1 MITDVCCLVTES
13 ESAQVSRSRNIPH
26 PAPNLTQDPFSSPS
40 HLDNYSKSMPTPNFI
55 QNYFRH
61 QEGSSDSTSAKAS
74 SSPPA
79 KSKLRRDPYEP
90 SSSSS
95 SKKLHGSNRSLRSLK
110 EENVKPHSSKSSS
123 TSSIKSSV
131 CSLDT
136 DSSPERRS
144 RSRANST
151 DKKAHGG
158 LNEKIQRR
166 RGSNDKFP
174 QGYSSGESRTQQSR
188 SKGEGIG
195 GNRTPSKSPK
205 LNGRG
210 SSNAPSSRKA
220 SGGSSSRISSS
231 SGDNA
236 RAQRQLRPS
245 HSSSDSASKQK
256 MASTSVFCKDD
267 DPSYI
272 HNSIN
277 LYLDIDVFD
286 STKGESF
293 RMAFRSPVVKYGE
306 VGELPVLVVVSNL
319 CAYIF
324 KIVAPERYMCMFCV
338 CVCAIMHACMCPSV

>member
-1 MITDVCCLVTES
+1 M
-13 ESAQVSRSRNIPH
+13 
-26 PAPNLTQDPFSSPS
+26 
-40 HLDNYSKSMPTPNFI
+40 
-55 QNYFRH
+55 
-61 QEGSSDSTSAKAS
+61 
-74 SSPPA
+74 
-79 KSKLRRDPYEP
+79 
-90 SSSSS
+90 
-95 SKKLHGSNRSLRSLK
+95 
-110 EENVKPHSSKSSS
+110 KPHSSKSSS

-158 LNEKIQRR
+158 LNEKIQRH
-166 RGSNDKFP
+166 RGSNDKLP
-174 QGYSSGESRTQQSR
+174 QGYSSGESRAQQSR
-188 SKGEGIG
+188 SKGKEIG

-256 MASTSVFCKDD
+256 KASTSIFCKDD

-277 LYLDIDVFD
+277 LHLDMDVFD
-286 STKGESF
+286 KGESF

-319 CAYIF
+319 CVYIF
-324 KIVAPERYMCMFCV
+324 KIVAPERYMCGV
-338 CVCAIMHACMCPSV
+338 CMRACMHACIRMCALVVAEPEIDSLV